1 MIRGNVAVVR
11 HGATA
16 PSTQSGAVLLELSPS
31 RMRDSG
37 WDQLPPDVRFAGEAL
52 QKMRAPPWIA
62 IYLNQPLTEKPS
74 CEAGHMTAPDQES
87 YLVACRG
94 GWSCGRLCLGLRDVL
109 RFHLGSPL
117 KKISKVCNRILHI
130 PTRCQHGIRK
140 AYCAVLRSVAG
151 SAHVPGRSQMQT
163 GSASSLFL
171 TPCDHPFAKQER
183 LVNEGAGT
191 VVDCFVT
198 IALNLLCSAAN
209 SVSELKR
216 YRAIPSRT

>member
-74 CEAGHMTAPDQES
+74 CEAGHMTASDFCAARS
-87 YLVACRG
+87 IF
-94 GWSCGRLCLGLRDVL
+94 SC
-109 RFHLGSPL
+109 
-117 KKISKVCNRILHI
+117 
-130 PTRCQHGIRK
+130 Q
-140 AYCAVLRSVAG
+140 AG
-151 SAHVPGRSQMQT
+151 
-163 GSASSLFL
+163 
-171 TPCDHPFAKQER
+171 
-183 LVNEGAGT
+183 
-191 VVDCFVT
+191 
-198 IALNLLCSAAN
+198 
-209 SVSELKR
+209 
-216 YRAIPSRT
+216 AIHT

>member
-74 CEAGHMTAPDQES
+74 CEAGHMTASD
-87 YLVACRG
+87 
-94 GWSCGRLCLGLRDVL
+94 
-109 RFHLGSPL
+109 F
-117 KKISKVCNRILHI
+117 
-130 PTRCQHGIRK
+130 
-140 AYCAVLRSVAG
+140 CAVREVISCQAG
-151 SAHVPGRSQMQT
+151 
-163 GSASSLFL
+163 
-171 TPCDHPFAKQER
+171 
-183 LVNEGAGT
+183 
-191 VVDCFVT
+191 
-198 IALNLLCSAAN
+198 
-209 SVSELKR
+209 
-216 YRAIPSRT
+216 AIHT

>member
-74 CEAGHMTAPDQES
+74 CEAGHVLEARCVGNQHRIEVPAKDWDLSAYFTQQPIN
-87 YLVACRG
+87 
-94 GWSCGRLCLGLRDVL
+94 RD
-109 RFHLGSPL
+109 
-117 KKISKVCNRILHI
+117 
-130 PTRCQHGIRK
+130 
-140 AYCAVLRSVAG
+140 
-151 SAHVPGRSQMQT
+151 
-163 GSASSLFL
+163 
-171 TPCDHPFAKQER
+171 
-183 LVNEGAGT
+183 
-191 VVDCFVT
+191 
-198 IALNLLCSAAN
+198 
-209 SVSELKR
+209 
-216 YRAIPSRT
+216 

>member
-74 CEAGHMTAPDQES
+74 CEAGHMTAPDQCCINVKKLLSIRRRPHMKRREFIT
-87 YLVACRG
+87 L
-94 GWSCGRLCLGLRDVL
+94 
-109 RFHLGSPL
+109 LGSAAAWPL
-117 KKISKVCNRILHI
+117 
-130 PTRCQHGIRK
+130 T
-140 AYCAVLRSVAG
+140 AG
-151 SAHVPGRSQMQT
+151 A
-163 GSASSLFL
+163 
-171 TPCDHPFAKQER
+171 
-183 LVNEGAGT
+183 
-191 VVDCFVT
+191 
-198 IALNLLCSAAN
+198 
-209 SVSELKR
+209 
-216 YRAIPSRT
+216 

>member
-74 CEAGHMTAPDQES
+74 CEAGHMTAPDQCCKN
-87 YLVACRG
+87 V
-94 GWSCGRLCLGLRDVL
+94 
-109 RFHLGSPL
+109 
-117 KKISKVCNRILHI
+117 
-130 PTRCQHGIRK
+130 RK
-140 AYCAVLRSVAG
+140 FLPRRRRPHMPRRRARAT
-151 SAHVPGRSQMQT
+151 VPPWLPGNSSRV
-163 GSASSLFL
+163 SSLL
-171 TPCDHPFAKQER
+171 ACY
-183 LVNEGAGT
+183 
-191 VVDCFVT
+191 
-198 IALNLLCSAAN
+198 ALGPPASAAQYSCHHEACSARSAWLPLGRVCP
-209 SVSELKR
+209 SV
-216 YRAIPSRT
+216 

>member
-74 CEAGHMTAPDQES
+74 CEAGHMTASDFCAARYTFAAREPSTHEAAGVHRAHR
-87 YLVACRG
+87 LRAAVA
-94 GWSCGRLCLGLRDVL
+94 W
-109 RFHLGSPL
+109 
-117 KKISKVCNRILHI
+117 
-130 PTRCQHGIRK
+130 
-140 AYCAVLRSVAG
+140 
-151 SAHVPGRSQMQT
+151 
-163 GSASSLFL
+163 
-171 TPCDHPFAKQER
+171 
-183 LVNEGAGT
+183 
-191 VVDCFVT
+191 
-198 IALNLLCSAAN
+198 
-209 SVSELKR
+209 
-216 YRAIPSRT
+216 SRTRAAALPTDATDRLICNPRVSQTIG

>member
-74 CEAGHMTAPDQES
+74 CEAGHMTAPDQCCINVRKLLS
-87 YLVACRG
+87 IRRRPHMTPKQSLG
-94 GWSCGRLCLGLRDVL
+94 G
-109 RFHLGSPL
+109 P
-117 KKISKVCNRILHI
+117 
-130 PTRCQHGIRK
+130 
-140 AYCAVLRSVAG
+140 
-151 SAHVPGRSQMQT
+151 
-163 GSASSLFL
+163 
-171 TPCDHPFAKQER
+171 E
-183 LVNEGAGT
+183 
-191 VVDCFVT
+191 
-198 IALNLLCSAAN
+198 
-209 SVSELKR
+209 
-216 YRAIPSRT
+216 SRTAAR

>member
-74 CEAGHMTAPDQES
+74 CEAGHMTASDFCAAHEVISCQAELS
-87 YLVACRG
+87 LARRG
-94 GWSCGRLCLGLRDVL
+94 PST
-109 RFHLGSPL
+109 HE
-117 KKISKVCNRILHI
+117 
-130 PTRCQHGIRK
+130 K
-140 AYCAVLRSVAG
+140 A
-151 SAHVPGRSQMQT
+151 P
-163 GSASSLFL
+163 
-171 TPCDHPFAKQER
+171 
-183 LVNEGAGT
+183 
-191 VVDCFVT
+191 
-198 IALNLLCSAAN
+198 
-209 SVSELKR
+209 
-216 YRAIPSRT
+216 

>member
-74 CEAGHMTAPDQES
+74 CEGPNTWLD
-87 YLVACRG
+87 R
-94 GWSCGRLCLGLRDVL
+94 
-109 RFHLGSPL
+109 
-117 KKISKVCNRILHI
+117 
-130 PTRCQHGIRK
+130 PTCKREEKPCQPG
-140 AYCAVLRSVAG
+140 AV
-151 SAHVPGRSQMQT
+151 HT
-163 GSASSLFL
+163 W
-171 TPCDHPFAKQER
+171 H
-183 LVNEGAGT
+183 
-191 VVDCFVT
+191 
-198 IALNLLCSAAN
+198 
-209 SVSELKR
+209 
-216 YRAIPSRT
+216 